1 MCACWKREA
10 ERAVQMSGKIKAI
23 SISPQKG
30 MKKKNVKNAVFRKS
44 QGILKDAHA
53 GKGKRQ
59 VSLLAHES
67 IKKMHERG
75 VRVAPGGFGENITT
89 EGIDLAPL
97 KIGGMLLLGK
107 KVILKVTMKG
117 KKCIKPCSI
126 FYRAG
131 VCIMPKEG
139 VFARVIRGG
148 RVSPGDTIEEK

>member
-10 ERAVQMSGKIKAI
+10 ERAVHMSGKIKAI

-44 QGILKDAHA
+44 HGILKDAHA

-75 VRVAPGGFGENITT
+75 VRVAPGGFGE
-89 EGIDLAPL
+89 
-97 KIGGMLLLGK
+97 
-107 KVILKVTMKG
+107 KVTMKG